1 MKNYVQRLPI
11 GNIGA
16 FMHAIIE
23 MDDPMEMTL
32 IVIALEKL
40 LENKKHELYL
50 LKDWYKVDKSY
61 KGTIKLTEEVIKYL
75 TDMIESLKVK
85 NEVVTLV
92 KG

>member
-16 FMHAIIE
+16 FMHSIIE

-40 LENKKHELYL
+40 LESKKHELCL

-61 KGTIKLTEEVIKYL
+61 KGTIKITEEVINYL

-85 NEVVTLV
+85 NEVLTLV

>member
-1 MKNYVQRLPI
+1 MKNYVQRLPV
-11 GNIGA
+11 GNTGV
-16 FMHAIIE
+16 FMHSIIE

-40 LENKKHELYL
+40 LKNKTEELSL

-61 KGTIKLTEEVIKYL
+61 KGTIKITEEVIKYL

-85 NEVVTLV
+85 NEVVSLV
-92 KG
+92 EG